1 MPMTDLCPSCK
12 EPVDHPSGDGC
23 AAMTRHQPHQC
34 PSPEAIVML
43 KPLHWE
49 DADQGFCTKWKAA
62 ALGGHYELVW
72 FEDKKGFSVNFS
84 WGRPLSF
91 WFIQGEP
98 DEYGPTGPKSFTTLD
113 QAKAAAQADYEARI
127 LSALEPTTPSPEAI
141 VRAAL
146 KIILADAQI
155 LRWIAEG
162 YDKEDAAMIGEP
174 DPWLLDDA
182 GDIGDAETWQA
193 ERIGCARCGL
203 LHAIARIPL
212 ASDPA
217 KVAAIIEKAGER
229 HE

>member
-1 MPMTDLCPSCK
+1 MTDLCPSCR

-34 PSPEAIVML
+34 PSPEAIV
-43 KPLHWE
+43 
-49 DADQGFCTKWKAA
+49 
-62 ALGGHYELVW
+62 
-72 FEDKKGFSVNFS
+72 
-84 WGRPLSF
+84 
-91 WFIQGEP
+91 
-98 DEYGPTGPKSFTTLD
+98 
-113 QAKAAAQADYEARI
+113 
-127 LSALEPTTPSPEAI
+127 
-141 VRAAL
+141 RAAL
-146 KIILADAQI
+146 EIILADAQI

-212 ASDPA
+212 A
-217 KVAAIIEKAGER
+217 ELEGELDD
-229 HE
+229 